1 MISFLVGFLI
11 ALVPHMICGR
21 IFFKHND
28 SVPKAIVRVLYGVEL
43 LKFLLTLVLFAGVFR
58 CCTFRPFPLFVGF
71 MIGLFGAWIT
81 TILLTNSIQRSAKSF
96 LL

>member
-1 MISFLVGFLI
+1 MISFLVGVLI
-11 ALVPHMICGR
+11 ALVPNMICAR

-28 SVPKAIVRVLYGVEL
+28 SAPKAIVRVLYGVEL

-58 CCTFRPFPLFVGF
+58 YCTFRSLPLFLGF
-71 MIGLFGAWIT
+71 ILGLFGAWIT
-81 TILLTNSIQRSAKSF
+81 IILLTNPAQGSVKSF